1 MGANSMKSEDMCVS
15 VINSQIELLKHAGE
29 ALLKGDFVTSGM
41 SLKAVGSMCSQ
52 LGDSMAPFAALQ
64 FIMNKEE
71 SKAKMTDVKKHIEA
85 THKMLLE
92 LFKNDTE
99 GLPKQ

>member
-1 MGANSMKSEDMCVS
+1 MKSEDMCVS

-29 ALLKGDFVTSGM
+29 ALVNGDFVTSGM

-52 LGDSMAPFAALQ
+52 LGDSMSPFAALQ
-64 FIMNKEE
+64 FIMNKDEA
-71 SKAKMTDVKKHIEA
+71 KAKMKAVEENIDK
-85 THKMLLE
+85 THKQLLE
-92 LFKNDTE
+92 LFKNDSE

>member
-1 MGANSMKSEDMCVS
+1 MESKDMCAA

-71 SKAKMTDVKKHIEA
+71 SKAKMTDVEKYIET

>member
-1 MGANSMKSEDMCVS
+1 MKSEDMCVS

-29 ALLKGDFVTSGM
+29 ALVNGDFATSGM

-64 FIMNKEE
+64 FITNKAEA
-71 SKAKMTDVKKHIEA
+71 KAKMDDVEKHIKT
-85 THKMLLE
+85 THKLLLE